1 MDENTVEEEKELVA
15 PAEPNDAEDVDACLK
30 RETQDGSGLE
40 NNDETKLP
48 EPDFESFAEEDV
60 EEETA

>member
-1 MDENTVEEEKELVA
+1 MEEKTNEELVA
-15 PAEPNDAEDVDACLK
+15 PVEAHDHEDVDACLK

-48 EPDFESFAEEDV
+48 ESDFDSFSEDDV
-60 EEETA
+60 EEETK